1 MKEKKDI
8 GESVQKKDVLLNAN
22 YARVKNDCT
31 NAFRPRR
38 FKWCDF
44 SVNFIGYCSIC

>member
-1 MKEKKDI
+1 MTEKKI
-8 GESVQKKDVLLNAN
+8 SAKACKKNVLLNAN

-44 SVNFIGYCSIC
+44 SANFIGYCSIC